1 MVLCEKEF
9 VKVVEVLGEF
19 LWCIIFIEI
28 LLNLILIVG
37 VSFIGLVMYVIMME
51 VMIFFLGLGDLNIIS
66 WGIMFYNV

>member
-1 MVLCEKEF
+1 M
-9 VKVVEVLGEF
+9 KVVEVLGEF